1 MRRVIFVKN
10 MSLKV
15 VKMEK
20 FSSFFIRLMIFFSNF
35 ADDYENQKGKLTNRN
50 L

>member
-20 FSSFFIRLMIFFSNF
+20 FSSFFYTAYDFFF
-35 ADDYENQKGKLTNRN
+35 
-50 L
+50 